1 MLEQVNQEPTGQ
13 SIVEQLVNETR
24 EGLARRVDDAI
35 SDAIESIHQEQVD
48 FEYQMYFFATI
59 FDMDREIWESLFP
72 GVADSEIIQEKIP
85 EMVKYFVQKNKPR
98 SIGVTCY
105 YLQDK
110 NEVDNDPF
118 VRLGWY
124 IFSKDS
130 MEEIRSDG
138 KDMRS
143 WLEKIMRKPVK
154 MSPGEFLHYFVGEHG
169 VTEKGIAII
178 DTFNYSQGNA
188 SYLSLQRSARKS
200 FESLFPSSYSE

>member
-1 MLEQVNQEPTGQ
+1 MLEQINQESTWQ

-24 EGLARRVDDAI
+24 EWLARRVDNAI
-35 SDAIESIHQEQVD
+35 SDAIESIHQEQVN

-72 GVADSEIIQEKIP
+72 WVAASEIIQEKIP
-85 EMVKYFVQKNKPR
+85 EIVEYFVVKNKPR

-110 NEVDNDPF
+110 NEVDNDLF

-124 IFSKDS
+124 SFNKDS

-138 KDMRS
+138 RDMRS
-143 WLEKIMRKPVK
+143 WLERIMRKPVK
-154 MSPGEFLHYFVGEHG
+154 MSPWEFLHYFVWEHG

-178 DTFNYSQGNA
+178 DTFNYSQWND

-200 FESLFPSSYSE
+200 FESLFPNSYSE